1 LEQLTGGCLEPQALW
16 PFTKVIPPLARLVDW
31 KWPGAGAAAY
41 VPSSLLRYL
50 TFKVFVDLQQIP
62 ALNELTLA
70 GMR

>member
-1 LEQLTGGCLEPQALW
+1 MQALW

-50 TFKVFVDLQQIP
+50 TFRVFADLQQIP

-70 GMR
+70 GMRWALHVYMTS

>member
-1 LEQLTGGCLEPQALW
+1 M
-16 PFTKVIPPLARLVDW
+16 DW

-50 TFKVFVDLQQIP
+50 TFRVFADLQQIP